1 MYCSNCGNQLRETD
15 IFCSKCGH
23 KQGNESK
30 SKEPLREEVVFN
42 TPSQNK
48 KPISYTPRET
58 LIDDSEKDEDLLFRA
73 PREAHQSVKNARR
86 PAEDDFVWNVHDFP
100 ETGPKETEDIDFH
113 WDEEVSIDRKR
124 PVEAAPPKNEAFVE
138 DSKFHTYNKNREEF
152 QELLDKEYLRQNRN
166 EDYPTKREPKEYPTF
181 DPVDHIR
188 NMEKQREE
196 IPIYSLEK
204 DRFAEDQKFDTVEL
218 QKDLINPELDKNY
231 KTQTIEKI
239 NHGEYPYINQVNEF
253 DIKKTQL
260 VQNDEINANSAVEPT
275 HISLAKTS
283 NAPSIPPIGARKN
296 SDDYINLELSKSE
309 ETKLDE
315 AASQTQ
321 EPPSQ
326 KQEAPSQTAEEAN
339 KMFAEKVL
347 KEVEAS
353 TQETKAD
360 KGFDE
365 SIEKVI
371 DVDSDVT
378 LEGNAE
384 QTAAPGVDERLNK
397 LWDSDTAPVPVAS
410 LTLESIVDA
419 KKTSGEDLASYD
431 TMVDDYSDYDEKE
444 VKKGSFLGKFII
456 AIIIIVLIVEGSIL
470 GLRNFAPESEATAK
484 ANQVILVLQNW
495 IEDTFFDK
503 K

>member
-30 SKEPLREEVVFN
+30 FKEPLKEEVVFN

-48 KPISYTPRET
+48 KPISYTPRENLT
-58 LIDDSEKDEDLLFRA
+58 DNLEKEEDLLFRA

-124 PVEAAPPKNEAFVE
+124 PVEAAPSKKEAFLE

-152 QELLDKEYLRQNRN
+152 QELLDKEYLRQNKN
-166 EDYPTKREPKEYPTF
+166 EDYPTNREPKEYPAF
-181 DPVDHIR
+181 DPIDHIR

-218 QKDLINPELDKNY
+218 KKDLIKPELDENY

-239 NHGEYPYINQVNEF
+239 NHGEYPYINQSNEF
-253 DIKKTQL
+253 DIKKTQF
-260 VQNDEINANSAVEPT
+260 VQNDEINAKSAVESTP
-275 HISLAKTS
+275 IFLAKTS

-296 SDDYINLELSKSE
+296 SDDYINLELSKAE
-309 ETKLDE
+309 EIILDE
-315 AASQTQ
+315 
-321 EPPSQ
+321 EPSQ
-326 KQEAPSQTAEEAN
+326 IPEEPSQTAEEAS
-339 KMFAEKVL
+339 KIFAEKVL
-347 KEVEAS
+347 EEIEANK
-353 TQETKAD
+353 QETKVD
-360 KGFDE
+360 NTFDE
-365 SIEKVI
+365 SIERVA

-378 LEGNAE
+378 LESTAE
-384 QTAAPGVDERLNK
+384 QTVAPGVDERLNK

-410 LTLESIVDA
+410 LTLESIGDA

-431 TMVDDYSDYDEKE
+431 TMVDDYGDYDEKE
-444 VKKGSFLGKFII
+444 AKKGGFLGKFII

-484 ANQVILVLQNW
+484 ANQVILILQNW

-503 K
+503 E